1 MDDIL
6 KRIFDHLDSLGFLPG
21 YRPQPEE
28 ERFLE
33 MERQI
38 REQFGAGFLL
48 AYQELLFARVSLEEE
63 DFFRSGLRLGFA
75 LAAALGWPH

>member
-48 AYQELLFARVSLEEE
+48 AYQELLFARISLEEE
-63 DFFRSGLRLGFA
+63 DFFRSGLRLA
-75 LAAALGWPH
+75 SPWPQPLGWPH